1 MPRRQLSEGNTRA
14 SEIRRVRGEA
24 LLTEQALFF
33 GVFQVCEGKCLASEE
48 RQTRAMGKGACLV
61 SGAPPRSLPACI
73 CSPEKPE
80 NITPVLQAMR
90 GKTRKKRKNNLFP
103 LRDTSWPVTRVFL

>member
-61 SGAPPRSLPACI
+61 SRVWRSSLA
-73 CSPEKPE
+73 SRLRLFTWE
-80 NITPVLQAMR
+80 
-90 GKTRKKRKNNLFP
+90 TRKYNACSASYERQDAEEEEK
-103 LRDTSWPVTRVFL
+103 

>member
-48 RQTRAMGKGACLV
+48 RQTRDGERRV
-61 SGAPPRSLPACI
+61 SRVWRSSLA
-73 CSPEKPE
+73 SR
-80 NITPVLQAMR
+80 LR
-90 GKTRKKRKNNLFP
+90 LF
-103 LRDTSWPVTRVFL
+103 T

>member
-61 SGAPPRSLPACI
+61 SGAPRSLPVCV

-80 NITPVLQAMR
+80 NITPVLQGMR
-90 GKTRKKRKNNLFP
+90 GKTRKKRKNNQFP
-103 LRDTSWPVTRVFL
+103 LRDTSSLVTRVFL